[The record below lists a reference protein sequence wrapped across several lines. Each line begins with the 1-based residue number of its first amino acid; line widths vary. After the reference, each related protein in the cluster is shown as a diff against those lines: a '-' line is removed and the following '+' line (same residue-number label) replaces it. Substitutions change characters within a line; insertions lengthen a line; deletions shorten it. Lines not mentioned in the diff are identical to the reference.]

1 LLESLFGFNKLIFRT
16 GFREK
21 QNSMSEER
29 NTSPKLGSVS
39 SFAARRRRRLP
50 PGPRMPGAVQAIGWT
65 RRPLAFMERCQRRYG
80 DIFTLRIRRGET
92 WVVMCDPEDVK
103 RVFTAD
109 PELLGVSEANP
120 LLGPLLGRR
129 SVMLLE
135 EPDHMTRRRLVL
147 APFHGRRMEGY
158 AEMMSA
164 VVRGEVAGWPV
175 GEPFALWPRMQAITL
190 EVVLHVVFGSVESE
204 HVRRLREL
212 IRELTEWLN
221 DPRRLSL
228 LALLGPRAMA
238 RNASFRH
245 TREAMA
251 ATVLAE
257 VERRRGEWRG
267 EPRNDVLALLED
279 AHYEDGTPLSERDLC
294 DETITLLLD
303 GPTSTSLAWAFE
315 RLLRHPEKLAR
326 LRAEVRAGEED
337 AYLDAVVRETMR
349 LCPPVAVVARRLLGP
364 LRVGDYELPAG
375 VTVAPCVYLMHR
387 RAEVYPHPRAFLPE
401 RFLEHPAGTYTWI
414 PFGGGARRCLAA
426 SFAVLEMKRV
436 VQTVLSEVELRPQEE
451 LSERVAQSSI
461 AFAPGRHARAVVT
474 DRAHVPVGAGAS
486 AGAGQG
492 PAAR

>member
-1 LLESLFGFNKLIFRT
+1 
-16 GFREK
+16 
-21 QNSMSEER
+21 
-29 NTSPKLGSVS
+29 
-39 SFAARRRRRLP
+39 
-50 PGPRMPGAVQAIGWT
+50 MPSAVQAVGWT
-65 RRPLAFMERCQRRYG
+65 RRPLSFMDRCQKRYG

-109 PELLGVSEANP
+109 PETMGVSEANP

-135 EPDHMTRRRLVL
+135 EPEHMTRRKLVL

-164 VVRGEVAGWPV
+164 VVRREVSSWPV
-175 GEPFALWPRMQAITL
+175 EQPFALWPRMQAITL

-204 HVRRLREL
+204 HVRRLRAL

-228 LALLGPRAMA
+228 LALLGPRAMV
-238 RNASFRH
+238 RNASFQT
-245 TREAMA
+245 TRQAMA
-251 ATVLAE
+251 TMVLAE
-257 VERRRGEWRG
+257 VDRRRAEWRS
-267 EPRNDVLALLED
+267 EAREDVLALLED

-294 DETITLLLD
+294 DEAITLLLD

-315 RLLRHPEKLAR
+315 RLLRHPDKLAR
-326 LRAEVRAGEED
+326 LREEVRAGADD

-349 LCPPVAVVARRLLGP
+349 LCPPVAVVARRLLAP
-364 LRVGDYELPAG
+364 LQLGDYELPAG

-387 RAEVYPHPRAFLPE
+387 RAEVYPHPRAFMPE
-401 RFLEHPAGTYTWI
+401 RFLQRPAGTYTWI

-436 VQTVLSEVELRPQEE
+436 LNTVLSEVELRPQEE
-451 LSERVAQSSI
+451 LSERVARSSI
-461 AFAPGRHARAVVT
+461 AFAPGRQARAVIT
-474 DRAHVPVGAGAS
+474 DRAPAMAGAGA
-486 AGAGQG
+486 A
-492 PAAR
+492 PR